1 MRESAAFAM
10 ITVVWRDTDGKR
22 KIHLQT
28 AVDRGAGPT
37 PVLRTSASAGLSFH
51 PTGPLDAG
59 IDGFIELRD
68 PQTGEVRAQYV
79 MRS

>member
-1 MRESAAFAM
+1 MAK
-10 ITVVWRDTDGKR
+10 GKTISR
-22 KIHLQT
+22 QQSIGERGRHLFS
-28 AVDRGAGPT
+28 DR
-37 PVLRTSASAGLSFH
+37 VLAAGLSFH

-79 MRS
+79 MAPTGPVGL